1 MLNQYRLSNGGQR
14 NVGQEKL
21 VARLLVAAL
30 AGVIVLSLAFGDWLS
45 LDTLKHSRDE
55 LLALV
60 RARPAVSAIIFFW
73 LCVTATALCFPAAP
87 LIGLTGGALFGLW
100 PGLAMVT
107 VASAIGSTLAFFES
121 RYLMRDWV
129 QQRLSRRLAR
139 IDRDV
144 AGQGG
149 AYLLTLRLNPFI
161 PYWLVNLA
169 MGLTAMRL
177 RTYVPL
183 TLIGLVPSIFLYVEA
198 GTRLATLQRPSDIAS
213 PTLLAALFVVS
224 LLPVLIKLL
233 ERTAEPTRD

>member
-1 MLNQYRLSNGGQR
+1 VGQR
-14 NVGQEKL
+14 KF
-21 VARLLVAAL
+21 VARLLVA
-30 AGVIVLSLAFGDWLS
+30 VIVAVVVASLTFSDWLS

-60 RARPAVSAIIFFW
+60 HARPAVSAVIFFW

-100 PGLAMVT
+100 PGLLMVT
-107 VASAIGSTLAFFES
+107 IASAIGSTLAFFES

-129 QQRLSRRLAR
+129 ERRLGRRLAR

-144 AGQGG
+144 DQQGG

-177 RTYVPL
+177 RTYIPL
-183 TLIGLVPSIFLYVEA
+183 TLIGLLPSIFLYVEA
-198 GTRLATLQRPSDIAS
+198 GTRLATLERPSDIAS
-213 PTLLAALFVVS
+213 PALIAALFVVS
-224 LLPVLIKLL
+224 LLPVAIKLL
-233 ERTAEPTRD
+233 ERRKRAANGKD

>member
-1 MLNQYRLSNGGQR
+1 MGQR
-14 NVGQEKL
+14 KL
-21 VARLLVAAL
+21 VARLVIAAVAA
-30 AGVIVLSLAFGDWLS
+30 VIVASLAFGDWLS

-60 RARPAVSAIIFFW
+60 HARPIVSAIVFFW

-87 LIGLTGGALFGLW
+87 LIGLTGGTLFGLW
-100 PGLAMVT
+100 PGLLLV
-107 VASAIGSTLAFFES
+107 VIASAIGSTLAFFES

-129 QQRLSRRLAR
+129 ERRLGRRLAK

-144 AGQGG
+144 DRQGG

-169 MGLTAMRL
+169 MGLTTMRL

-183 TLIGLVPSIFLYVEA
+183 TIVGLIPSIFLYVEA
-198 GTRLATLQRPSDIAS
+198 GTRLATLQRPADIAS

-224 LLPVLIKLL
+224 LLPLLIRLL
-233 ERTAEPTRD
+233 ERRAQRG

>member
-1 MLNQYRLSNGGQR
+1 MNKGGQR
-14 NVGQEKL
+14 NVGQRKL
-21 VARLLVAAL
+21 VARLLVV
-30 AGVIVLSLAFGDWLS
+30 VIVAVIVASLAFGDWLS

-55 LLALV
+55 LLAMV
-60 RARPAVSAIIFFW
+60 HARPAVSAIIFFW

-100 PGLAMVT
+100 PGLALVT
-107 VASAIGSTLAFFES
+107 GASAIGSTLAFFES

-129 QQRLSRRLAR
+129 QRRLSRRLAQ

-144 AGQGG
+144 GQQGG

-169 MGLTAMRL
+169 MGLTAMQL

-183 TLIGLVPSIFLYVEA
+183 TVIGLIPSIFLYVEA
-198 GTRLATLQRPSDIAS
+198 GTRLATLEQPSDIAS
-213 PTLLAALFVVS
+213 PALLAALFVVS

-233 ERTAEPTRD
+233 ERRTQSVGE

>member
-1 MLNQYRLSNGGQR
+1 LEQR
-14 NVGQEKL
+14 KL
-21 VARLLVAAL
+21 VARLLVAVL
-30 AGVIVLSLAFGDWLS
+30 AGVIVASLAFGDWLS

-60 RARPAVSAIIFFW
+60 HSRPAISAIMFFW

-107 VASAIGSTLAFFES
+107 LASAIGSTFAFFES
-121 RYLMRDWV
+121 RYLMRGWV
-129 QQRLSRRLAR
+129 ERRLSRRLAQ
-139 IDRDV
+139 IGRDV
-144 AGQGG
+144 GQQGG

-161 PYWLVNLA
+161 PYWIVNLA

-183 TLIGLVPSIFLYVEA
+183 TVVGLLPSIFLYVEA
-198 GTRLATLQRPSDIAS
+198 GTRLATLERPGDIAS
-213 PTLLAALFVVS
+213 PTLIAALFVVS

-233 ERTAEPTRD
+233 ERSR

>member
-1 MLNQYRLSNGGQR
+1 MGQR
-14 NVGQEKL
+14 KF
-21 VARLLVAAL
+21 VARLLVVAL
-30 AGVIVLSLAFGDWLS
+30 VCVIVATLTFSDWLS

-60 RARPAVSAIIFFW
+60 HARPAVSAIVFFW

-107 VASAIGSTLAFFES
+107 FASAIGSTLAFFES
-121 RYLMRDWV
+121 RYLMREWV
-129 QQRLSRRLAR
+129 ERRLGRRLAKF
-139 IDRDV
+139 DRDV
-144 AGQGG
+144 GQQGG

-177 RTYVPL
+177 RTYIPL
-183 TLIGLVPSIFLYVEA
+183 TLIGLLPSIFLYVEA
-198 GTRLATLQRPSDIAS
+198 GTRLATLERPSDIAS
-213 PTLLAALFVVS
+213 PALIAALFVVS
-224 LLPVLIKLL
+224 LLPVAIKLL
-233 ERTAEPTRD
+233 ERRKRSANG